1 MSADRATPVGR
12 ERSCILIIRMP
23 EYMRSALSGQGTGV
37 VAPANTTA
45 LLGRA
50 YMKLGHRIVDGVVSA
65 GFPQRPAHSAVF
77 AHIDVESG
85 TRLSTLAARAN
96 ITPQAMGELVDDL
109 QRLRYIVRRP
119 DPDDRRAKRII
130 LTERGRACVAAAQR
144 TIAAIE
150 AGLEELLGPDELA
163 LVHRALRR
171 IIADD
176 ARAETP

>member
-1 MSADRATPVGR
+1 
-12 ERSCILIIRMP
+12 
-23 EYMRSALSGQGTGV
+23 MRISPSGQGATA

-45 LLGRA
+45 LLGLA
-50 YMKLGHRIVDGVVSA
+50 YMTLGHRIVEGVVSA

-109 QRLRYIVRRP
+109 ERLEYLVRQP
-119 DPDDRRAKRII
+119 DPADRRAKLIL
-130 LTERGRACVAAAQR
+130 LTEKGRACVAAAQR
-144 TIAAIE
+144 TIAGIE
-150 AGLEELLGPDELA
+150 AELETLLGPEEVA

-171 IIADD
+171 IIA
-176 ARAETP
+176 AEEFVGEPHAIE

>member
-1 MSADRATPVGR
+1 
-12 ERSCILIIRMP
+12 
-23 EYMRSALSGQGTGV
+23 MRSSPSGQAAET
-37 VAPANTTA
+37 VAPANTAA
-45 LLGRA
+45 LLGLA

-77 AHIDVESG
+77 AHIDVDSG

-109 QRLRYIVRRP
+109 ERLEYIVRRP

-130 LTERGRACVAAAQR
+130 LTERGRACVAVAQR
-144 TIAAIE
+144 TIAEIE
-150 AGLEELLGPDELA
+150 AGLETLLGRRQLG

-176 ARAETP
+176 EGVESATQIDERGN